1 MKKRKLT
8 VESLAELAKR
18 MPVLSE
24 DVQRMC
30 VGGGTV
36 NITINRSFYGDNSTM
51 SYFLATAY
59 DDDGNVI
66 TSMSGMFLEPT
77 ADNDRCT
84 VSGSDTAIK
93 YGTYNVVPS
102 TYNGQ
107 SGYYEVS
114 GVEGRTGI
122 KIHAG
127 NNGDH
132 TEGCLLPET
141 SGTYNSETGESTVS
155 GSRNKL
161 NELTDFLNKY
171 GDSGITIQISA

>member
-1 MKKRKLT
+1 MRKRKLT

-24 DVQRMC
+24 DVQSSLI
-30 VGGGTV
+30 GGGTV
-36 NITINRSFYGDNSTM
+36 KITVNRSYYGDNSTM

-59 DDDGNVI
+59 DDNGNVI
-66 TSMSGMFLEPT
+66 SSMTGMFLEPT
-77 ADNDRCT
+77 ADYDRST

-93 YGTYNVVPS
+93 YGTYDVVPS
-102 TYNGQ
+102 TYKGQ

-127 NNGDH
+127 NTGNN
-132 TEGCLLPET
+132 TEGCLLPGET
-141 SGTYNSETGESTVS
+141 GSYDVNSGESTVS
-155 GSRNKL
+155 NSRSKL
-161 NELTDFLNKY
+161 KELTNFLDQY
-171 GDSGITIQISA
+171 GDSGITIQLSV